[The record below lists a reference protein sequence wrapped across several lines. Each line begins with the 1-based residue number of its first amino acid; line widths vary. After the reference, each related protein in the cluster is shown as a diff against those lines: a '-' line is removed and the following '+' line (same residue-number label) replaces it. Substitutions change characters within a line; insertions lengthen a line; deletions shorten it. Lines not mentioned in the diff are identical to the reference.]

1 MRRGAIIA
9 AVIAAA
15 ALSTAVPA
23 RVPSGV
29 MAQESEPLATA
40 VRGIAGTV
48 EFEVA
53 GERVTTRPVQTVTAP
68 MVVRIVDSEPAGEGR
83 TRYTAAFVG
92 TIAGE
97 YDLRELLQ
105 RHDGAPLEVDPIPV
119 HVISQLP
126 PDHGTDLF
134 SQSEAPGLTASR
146 YRAAMIALGVV
157 WLAAPGVYFAVR
169 AARRR
174 PEPAAAPAPPPP
186 TLAEQ
191 LRPLVESALAGEL
204 SVHGRGRLELL
215 LYMHWRQ
222 RLGLSG
228 PQAEA
233 VARLRRDPEA
243 GKLLRAVE
251 AWLHARP
258 GDAPADSDVTD
269 LLAPYRDAPAIPE
282 GEVSSRDNGVV
293 HAAPAAAGG
302 GQ

>member
-1 MRRGAIIA
+1 MRARAIIA
-9 AVIAAA
+9 ALALAAA
-15 ALSTAVPA
+15 GAI
-23 RVPSGV
+23 
-29 MAQESEPLATA
+29 AQDAEPLATA

-53 GERVTTRPVQTVTAP
+53 GERITARPVQTLTAP
-68 MVVRIVDSEPAGEGR
+68 MVLRIVDSGPAGDGR

-92 TIAGE
+92 TVAGE

-105 RHDGAPLEVDPIPV
+105 RHDGAPLEIDPIPV
-119 HVISQLP
+119 HVVSQLP
-126 PDHGTDLF
+126 PDHGTDLY

-146 YRAAMIALGVV
+146 YRAAMITLGVL

-174 PEPAAAPAPPPP
+174 PEPVVEPPPPPP

-191 LRPLVESALAGEL
+191 LRPLVESAMAGDL

-243 GKLLRAVE
+243 GELLRAVE

-258 GDAPADSDVTD
+258 GDAPDDSDVAAM
-269 LLAPYRDAPAIPE
+269 LAPYRDAPAIPE
-282 GEVSSRDNGVV
+282 DDLPGRSNGLVG
-293 HAAPAAAGG
+293 AAPSAAGATG
-302 GQ
+302 GHS